1 MTVLTIPQ
9 VEGVPA
15 IFVFYCARCKH
26 TEIKVQEDDG
36 VALGIQSAPMARISP
51 WGRPELF

>member
-1 MTVLTIPQ
+1 MTVLAIPQ

-15 IFVFYCARCKH
+15 IFGFYCARCKH